1 MTRKRYEM
9 GILENALP
17 EYAVFSRLDRLISWA
32 RENSIAYLTMDLAC
46 CGVEMLQVSGG
57 RFDIERFGSVPQVS
71 PRHADLMIVAGTI
84 TYKMAPLLRRL
95 YGEMPLPKYVLSMGS
110 CSNCGGLFSWEYSY
124 SSVSGADKI
133 IPVDVFVPGCPPRP
147 EAVLHGLLALRKRI
161 ASRHAAVREEAPG
174 EWGKERAVK

>member
-1 MTRKRYEM
+1 MTRKRCEM

-17 EYAVFSRLDRLISWA
+17 EYVVFSRLDRLINWA

-46 CGVEMLQVSGG
+46 CGVEMLQASGG

-71 PRHADLMIVAGTI
+71 PKHADLMIVAGTI
-84 TYKMAPLLRRL
+84 TYKMAPLLKRL
-95 YGEMPLPKYVLSMGS
+95 YDEMPLPKYVLSMGS
-110 CSNCGGLFSWEYSY
+110 CSNCGGPFSWEYSY

-147 EAVLHGLLALRKRI
+147 EAVLHGLLALMKKI
-161 ASRHAAVREEAPG
+161 SSRRVVVREEMAEKG
-174 EWGKERAVK
+174 IVT